1 MQNALSSLISH
12 LSYLLCKSQGARP
25 CFLRLFVVFGCFRH
39 IFAFGRQK
47 SDLCNCL
54 QSFLCKT
61 VSVLLLDQKIGYCYW
76 RRTDFIEARR
86 EWVIQLVGVGLLCY
100 DIYVP
105 AFCCSIQ
112 KQHSQTHRGSF
123 FRAGMRHTTCCRNQS
138 FCSISKTDQRPIVQF
153 ILLWAE
159 VSENLC
165 SEARPPGPTA
175 AVSSL

>member
-1 MQNALSSLISH
+1 MKQVAPSLCTPYRYVKVKG
-12 LSYLLCKSQGARP
+12 LDLVFYV
-25 CFLRLFVVFGCFRH
+25 FFVVFGCFRH

-138 FCSISKTDQRPIVQF
+138 FCSISKTDQRPIAQF
-153 ILLWAE
+153 ILLSAE
-159 VSENLC
+159 APEISC
-165 SEARPPGPTA
+165 SEAKPLGSTA
-175 AVSSL
+175 AVSLL